1 MPLAGLCCVVTSA
14 AYGALF
20 GCSHLG
26 CIAMMPIASYI
37 PFPFSAPCN
46 DMLAMLACATR
57 WLSMYLYTL
66 AYMFMHESCLLVC
79 HSYFNTM
86 KLWTFDPNLHLSLAD
101 TSFCLLSCL
110 VVFLFV
116 CLLSCFLACHVYHA
130 YLFYASFICTLHL
143 FLPLLV
149 YWFLVFVFACI
160 DTKRGC
166 LKLGHSLPGTSK
178 KGADAIMSI

>member
-26 CIAMMPIASYI
+26 CIAMMPVASYI

-86 KLWTFDPNLHLSLAD
+86 KLWTFDLNLHLSFAD
-101 TSFCLLSCL
+101 TTFCFLFCLFALSL
-110 VVFLFV
+110 V
-116 CLLSCFLACHVYHA
+116 CLLSCALLAISIVLIYFMPPSYALCIFSFHCLSIGFLSLSLHV
-130 YLFYASFICTLHL
+130 
-143 FLPLLV
+143 
-149 YWFLVFVFACI
+149 
-160 DTKRGC
+160 
-166 LKLGHSLPGTSK
+166 
-178 KGADAIMSI
+178 